1 MLELLQFD
9 FTSERNNWSAP
20 VLSNLKL
27 RTSLKVTNLH
37 YPHEVWELPITMHLC
52 PPAGATGGNW
62 KLDKI
67 LLFLLA
73 FIWTYKKTQTKHLHQ
88 ELQATAHAILST
100 VTRGDASIPKK
111 KKPTST
117 SPGYTEAIFSS
128 ELEIYCR
135 RSPFIYLLIVSKC
148 TFYPHFSNRTI

>member
-111 KKPTST
+111 KTHFNLT
-117 SPGYTEAIFSS
+117 WLHRGHFLLWAGNILSS
-128 ELEIYCR
+128 I
-135 RSPFIYLLIVSKC
+135 
-148 TFYPHFSNRTI
+148 TFYLPFNRKQMYILSTFF